1 METEVNEQVSVWA
14 FFDTGHETTRISPIA
29 MNWRRRFIKFEK
41 LVLITAKR
49 VGGVKLLDLICA
61 SNGSTYELEYN
72 TLSSLWRVKKVMSR
86 E

>member
-1 METEVNEQVSVWA
+1 MDTEVDEQVSVWA
-14 FFDTGHETTRISPIA
+14 FFDTGQEATRISPIA

-61 SNGSTYELEYN
+61 SDSSTYELEYN